1 MLLSIPRVR
10 YPPGAMRI
18 HDVTIENFRGIE
30 KKRFSFCEP
39 GTDTPR
45 RLSVLIGP
53 NMSGKTTVLDAL
65 HLAYEVVSNL
75 KNPNFRPD
83 FNPNNPSLRPDPQL
97 PIHTTIRFSLHP
109 GELEAIHELQKRLGD
124 VAFPQQA
131 SVYQLQL
138 RWPPKDGSLG
148 IESVLESKSPSNANA
163 ALRGRALARVAK
175 AKRLVTEGVFDRV
188 GGLLY
193 FDQHRSVDL
202 AVPSTRTA
210 PEEELRD
217 DARSR
222 DVLPWLELQSRLD
235 QKWDTATQGPS
246 VWSRIKE
253 RFSDFASP
261 SIIDDMKAFDEGFDL
276 RFRQGD
282 RCYYTAGLSYGQ
294 AQILRFVTNLTAF
307 RATRSVILIDE
318 IELHLH
324 PSWQRKLLHFMRKG
338 GGDDNQF
345 IVTTHSESIANYL
358 HPDEVVKLGELDEPG

>member
-1 MLLSIPRVR
+1 
-10 YPPGAMRI
+10 MRI

-30 KKRFSFCEP
+30 KKHFSFCEP

-65 HLAYEVVSNL
+65 HLAFEVVSNL
-75 KNPNFRPD
+75 KEPKLRPD
-83 FNPNNPSLRPDPQL
+83 FNPYDAALRCDPQL
-97 PIHTTIRFSLHP
+97 PIRVALRFSLQQ
-109 GELEAIHELQKRLGD
+109 GELEMIRELQKMLGD
-124 VAFPQQA
+124 PPSDAPA
-131 SVYQLQL
+131 GVYEVRL
-138 RWPPKDGSLG
+138 RWPPKDSVSGASSVVEAATPLG
-148 IESVLESKSPSNANA
+148 ANLV
-163 ALRGRALARVAK
+163 LRGRALARVAK
-175 AKRLVTEGVFDRV
+175 ANRLVAEGVFEKV

-193 FDQHRSVDL
+193 FDQHRSVEL

-210 PEEELRD
+210 REDELRE

-235 QKWDTATQGPS
+235 QKWDTEAQGES
-246 VWSRIKE
+246 AWSRIKS
-253 RFSDFASP
+253 RFAELAAP
-261 SIIDDMKAFDEGFDL
+261 SAIDDVKPFDEGFDL

-282 RCYYTAGLSYGQ
+282 RFYYTAGLSYGQ
-294 AQILRFVTNLTAF
+294 QQILRFVTNLIAF

-318 IELHLH
+318 LELHLH
-324 PSWQRKLLHFMRKG
+324 PAWQRKLLHFLRKG

-358 HPDEVVKLGELDEPG
+358 HPDEVMNLGDLDEPG